1 MDNTAEA
8 KSFTELLLSTV
19 RLQRH
24 LGIRVVVS
32 TQEPTISKSLLS
44 LCSVVL
50 VHRFSSPDW
59 LRALRSHI
67 AAAAKG
73 EDVYRESGADEEEKE
88 EEEEEVSMFDR
99 IVDLHV
105 GEALLFSPTA
115 IIRAPKGAH
124 GNQDVQRLGAGYLK
138 VKVRSRLTEDG
149 GEERSF

>member
-44 LCSVVL
+44 LCSVVI
-50 VHRFSSPDW
+50 VHRFSSPEW

-73 EDVYRESGADEEEKE
+73 EDVYRESDADEEENDE
-88 EEEEEVSMFDR
+88 EEEASIFDR

-138 VKVRSRLTEDG
+138 IKVRSRLTEDG
-149 GEERSF
+149 GKSVLSK